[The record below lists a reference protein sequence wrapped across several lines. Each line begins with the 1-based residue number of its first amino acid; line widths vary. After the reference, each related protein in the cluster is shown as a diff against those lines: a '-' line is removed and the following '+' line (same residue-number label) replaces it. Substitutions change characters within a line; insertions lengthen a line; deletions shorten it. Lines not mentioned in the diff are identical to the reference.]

1 MNEIKG
7 IFAVIFLEFSLF
19 KDKKYANPN
28 QYIIMQTPFVAQ
40 HSTRGP
46 PLMNNK
52 RYKLQLLPRIFS
64 RGENLQQ
71 RWFPLQ

>member
-40 HSTRGP
+40 HFTRGP
-46 PLMNNK
+46 PLTDNK
-52 RYKLQLLPRIFS
+52 EHKLRLLS
-64 RGENLQQ
+64 RV
-71 RWFPLQ
+71 